1 MAHKSPLSIGKV
13 LCKAKPTEV
22 MTSFTSLSWPGRK
35 WFDFFE
41 WNDFFSSRCS
51 FALLSCPSH
60 LKDFT
65 KNFKVMDKFILILR
79 LMKSYIY
86 IKKKSIASKDSS
98 FLCIK
103 SKNKHNKSP
112 LWFKFHH
119 VTVPKNLNSSPV
131 ARASLDNLFPL
142 FHTTLQQSMR
152 GQFPLLR
159 RDRKMTLAL
168 VLCPKSHSKG
178 VIGLNF

>member
-1 MAHKSPLSIGKV
+1 MAHKSPLSIW
-13 LCKAKPTEV
+13 KAKPTEV

-65 KNFKVMDKFILILR
+65 KNFKVMNKFILILR
-79 LMKSYIY
+79 LMKSYTY
-86 IKKKSIASKDSS
+86 IKKSIASKDRS
-98 FLCIK
+98 FLCIN
-103 SKNKHNKSP
+103 SKNKRKKSP
-112 LWFKFHH
+112 LWFKFHQ

-131 ARASLDNLFPL
+131 ARASLDSLFPF
-142 FHTTLQQSMR
+142 FHITLQQSVW

-168 VLCPKSHSKG
+168 VICPKSHSKG